1 VTICAA
7 CGEEN
12 LDRAKFCL
20 ECGAALAVS
29 EQRVAAEERKVVT
42 VVFCD
47 LVSFTARSEVLDPE
61 DVRAFLL
68 PYYEVLTS
76 EIRRHGGTIDK
87 FLGDGVMAVFGAPTV
102 YEDDPERAVRMAL
115 RVVEQVA
122 ELDLDLHVRVGVNT
136 GEVMVAIDAL
146 ERGDAITGDAANTAA
161 RLQTVA
167 PVDGI
172 AVGLATYEATKVVFD
187 YQELE
192 SATVKGKVGPVR
204 VFQPTAPRAR
214 FGTDLTRMH
223 ATPFVGREV
232 DLAILK
238 GIFEKAVASESVQL
252 VSVVGEPGLGKSRIV
267 AELFGYIDDRPQS
280 VVWRQGRCLPYG
292 EGITFWALGE
302 IVKAHAG
309 ILESDDPATATA
321 KLDVVLPEGEERAWF
336 RQRLLPLLGIEASSS
351 AEREELFTAWRRWLE
366 LIAEQ
371 HPTVL
376 VFEDL
381 HWADEA
387 MLSFLEHLADRAE
400 GVPLLLVTTTRPE
413 LYEQHADF
421 GSHLRNATPITLA
434 PLSEAETARLVSAL
448 LDTSV
453 IPVELQQPILDR
465 AGGNPLY
472 AEEFVRLLKDKDL
485 LVRKGSSWEL
495 REGAEV
501 PFPDSVRALIA
512 ARLDTLTA
520 DVKSLLADAAVVG
533 KVFWAG
539 AIAAM
544 GDREPDMVIDML
556 RELSRKE
563 LVRPARR
570 SSMHGEA
577 EYAFWHILTRD
588 VAYNQLPRASRASRH
603 IAAAAWIEAQAPD
616 RAEDHADVLAYHYAT
631 ALDLAYATG
640 QTDQAET
647 LEQPARRFLNLAG
660 QRALGLD
667 TAAALTNL
675 ERALTLTPKDHPDRA
690 TVLVSFAE
698 AAFHAARYNDAED
711 ALEEAIPALHARG
724 DLLAQVNAMNRLAHV
739 LFRLAD
745 PRWAEFPQQVLA
757 LLDPLPPGPALVEAL
772 TEVARAETLQGRN
785 DAAIRFADRALTLAD
800 ELGLGRP
807 ARALGFRGSSRMEIG
822 DAAGIEDFRNAI
834 GLATEAGQGREV
846 GSLHNNLGVG
856 VWAFEGPQAALVELR
871 TGIAYATA
879 RGLTEIA
886 DGTTSST
893 LSPLVDAG
901 QFDEALTLASTLTD
915 RVHDDQL
922 TLAEV
927 RSVEARIHT
936 LHGHAAHAADY
947 LDWLEATGRDAGSA
961 EILVSGLGV
970 AAITHTA
977 LGNPSHAATLLGELA
992 ATPGTRDNS
1001 YYAALLPTLVRTAI
1015 TIGQPS
1021 IAEQLTTDCQPH
1033 TPYAHHA
1040 LVTVAAALAEAR
1052 GDHQTAADGYADAA
1066 ERWEQF
1072 GVVPEHAHAL
1082 QGHGRCLIN
1091 LSRPVEAT
1099 SILQRARELFLALG
1113 AAPTLAE
1120 TDTLLQQATAL
1131 SS

>member
-1 VTICAA
+1 MLCAA

-20 ECGAALAVS
+20 ECGAALAVA
-29 EQRVAAEERKVVT
+29 ERRMVAEERKVVT

-47 LVSFTARSEVLDPE
+47 LVSFTSRSEVLDPE

-68 PYYEVLTS
+68 PYYEVLMS
-76 EIRRHGGTIDK
+76 EIKRHGGTIDK
-87 FLGDGVMAVFGAPTV
+87 FLGDGVMAVFGAPTA

-115 RVVEQVA
+115 RVLERVG
-122 ELDLDLHVRVGVNT
+122 ELDLDLHVRIGVNT

-161 RLQTVA
+161 RLQGVA
-167 PVDGI
+167 PVDGV
-172 AVGLATYEATKVVFD
+172 AVGLSTYEATKVVFD

-192 SATVKGKVGPVR
+192 SATLKGKAEPVR

-214 FGTDLTRMH
+214 FGTDLTRTH
-223 ATPFVGREV
+223 ASPFVGREV

-321 KLDVVLPEGEERAWF
+321 KLEVVLPEGEERAWF

-351 AEREELFTAWRRWLE
+351 AGREELFTAWRRWLE
-366 LIAEQ
+366 LIAEAD
-371 HPTVL
+371 PTVL

-381 HWADEA
+381 HWADDA

-400 GVPLLLVTTTRPE
+400 GVPLLLVGTTRPE
-413 LYEQHADF
+413 LYEQHPNF
-421 GSHLRNATPITLA
+421 GSHLRNTTSVNLA
-434 PLSEAETARLVSAL
+434 PLSAEETARLVAAL
-448 LDTSV
+448 LDASV
-453 IPVELQQPILDR
+453 IPAELQQPILDR

-485 LVRKGSSWEL
+485 LVRKGSSWQL

-512 ARLDTLTA
+512 ARLDTLTPEA
-520 DVKSLLADAAVVG
+520 KSLLADAAVVG

-539 AIAAM
+539 AVAEM
-544 GDREPDMVIDML
+544 GGRDPDMVIDML

-570 SSMHGEA
+570 SSMQGEA

-588 VAYNQLPRASRASRH
+588 VAYNQLPRASRAARH
-603 IAAAAWIEAQAPD
+603 TTAAAWIEAQAPD

-631 ALDLAYATG
+631 ALDLTHATG
-640 QTDQAET
+640 QTDHAET
-647 LEQPARRFLNLAG
+647 LEAPARRFLTLAG

-667 TAAALTNL
+667 TAAAITNL
-675 ERALTLTPKDHPDRA
+675 ERALILTAKDHPDRA
-690 TVLVSFAE
+690 VVLVSFAE
-698 AAFHAARYNDAED
+698 AVFHAGRPSEAKDP
-711 ALEEAIPALHARG
+711 LEEAIPALHARG
-724 DLLAQVNAMNRLAHV
+724 DLLTQSHAMILLGHV
-739 LFRLAD
+739 FFRLAD
-745 PRWAEFPQQVLA
+745 PRSAGLPEQALA
-757 LLDPLPPGPALVEAL
+757 LLEPLPPGPALVEAL
-772 TEVARAETLQGRN
+772 AEM
-785 DAAIRFADRALTLAD
+785 ASVEAIRGRQAAATSLADRALTLAD

-807 ARALGFRGSSRMEIG
+807 ARALGSRGLARSSLG
-822 DAAGIEDFRNAI
+822 DAGGLDDMREAI
-834 GLATEAGQGREV
+834 RLATAAGQGREV
-846 GSLHNNLGVG
+846 ALLHNNLGLNLWG
-856 VWAFEGPQAALVELR
+856 FEGPRAALVELR
-871 TGIAYATA
+871 TGIAYGAA

-886 DGTTSST
+886 DGTTAST
-893 LSPLVDAG
+893 LSSLLDVG
-901 QFDEALTLASTLTD
+901 QLDEALALADTLSGPLN
-915 RVHDDQL
+915 DDQL

-927 RSVEARIHT
+927 RSVEARIHALRGEAT
-936 LHGHAAHAADY
+936 QTAHY
-947 LDWLEATGRDAGSA
+947 LDWLETVTSHLGSA
-961 EILVSGLGV
+961 ESLALGV
-970 AAITHTA
+970 GVSAIAHTA
-977 LGNPSHAATLLGELA
+977 LGNPTRAATLLRELA
-992 ATPGTRDNS
+992 ATPASRDNP
-1001 YYAALLPTLVRTAI
+1001 YYAALLPSLVRTAI
-1015 TIGQPS
+1015 TIGQPN
-1021 IAEQLTTDCQPH
+1021 IAESLTSDH
-1033 TPYAHHA
+1033 RLRMPYAHHA
-1040 LVTVAAALAEAR
+1040 QVAAIAARAEAI
-1052 GDHQTAADGYADAA
+1052 GDHQAAADGYADAA
-1066 ERWEQF
+1066 TRWEQF
-1072 GVVPEHAHAL
+1072 GVIPEHAYAL
-1082 QGHGRCLIN
+1082 QGHGRSLIN
-1091 LSRPVEAT
+1091 LGHPSAAT
-1099 SILQRARELFLALG
+1099 PILQHARDLFAHLG
-1113 AAPTLAE
+1113 AAPALAE

>member
-1 VTICAA
+1 M
-7 CGEEN
+7 
-12 LDRAKFCL
+12 
-20 ECGAALAVS
+20 
-29 EQRVAAEERKVVT
+29 AAEERKVVT

-47 LVSFTARSEVLDPE
+47 LVSFTARSEMLDPE

-115 RVVEQVA
+115 RVVERVG

-167 PVDGI
+167 PVDGV

-192 SATVKGKVGPVR
+192 SATLKGKTEPVR

-214 FGTDLTRMH
+214 FGTDLTRAH
-223 ATPFVGREV
+223 TTPLVGREV

-238 GIFEKAVASESVQL
+238 GIFEKAVAAESVQL
-252 VSVVGEPGLGKSRIV
+252 VSVVGEPGLGKTRIV
-267 AELFGYIDDRPQS
+267 AELFGYVDDRPQS

-366 LIAEQ
+366 LIAEAD
-371 HPTVL
+371 PTVL

-400 GVPLLLVTTTRPE
+400 GVPLMIVGTTRPE
-413 LYEQHADF
+413 LYEQHPDF
-421 GSHLRNATPITLA
+421 GSHLRNTTSVNLA
-434 PLSEAETARLVSAL
+434 PLSAKETARLVSAL
-448 LDTSV
+448 LDASV
-453 IPVELQQPILDR
+453 IPAELQQPILDR

-485 LVRKGSSWEL
+485 LVRTGSSWEL
-495 REGAEV
+495 RRGAEV

-512 ARLDTLTA
+512 ARLDTLTPDA
-520 DVKSLLADAAVVG
+520 KSLLADAAVVG

-539 AIAAM
+539 AVAQM
-544 GDREPDMVIDML
+544 GGRDPEMVIDML
-556 RELSRKE
+556 RDLSRKE

-570 SSMHGEA
+570 SSMQGEA

-603 IAAAAWIEAQAPD
+603 LAAAVWIEARAPE

-631 ALDLAYATG
+631 ALDLAHATG
-640 QTDQAET
+640 QTGQAET
-647 LEQPARRFLNLAG
+647 LERPARRFLTLAG

-667 TAAALTNL
+667 TAAAITNL
-675 ERALTLTPKDHPDRA
+675 ERALTLTAKDHPDRA
-690 TVLVSFAE
+690 ALLVSFAE
-698 AAFHAARYNDAED
+698 AASHSGRASDART

-724 DLLAQVNAMNRLAHV
+724 DLTAETRAMNRLARV
-739 LFRLAD
+739 LFSLTD
-745 PRWAEFPQQVLA
+745 PRSAGLPQQALA
-757 LLDPLPPGPALVEAL
+757 LLDPLPPGPALVDAL
-772 TEVARAETLQGRN
+772 TEVASVEALQGRPS
-785 DAAIRFADRALTLAD
+785 AAIGLADRALTLAD
-800 ELGLGRP
+800 ELSLDRP
-807 ARALGFRGSSRMEIG
+807 ARALGYRGLARSILG
-822 DAAGIEDFRNAI
+822 DAGGLDDMREATR
-834 GLATEAGQGREV
+834 LATAAGQGREV
-846 GSLHNNLGVG
+846 ALLHNNLGVNLWG
-856 VWAFEGPQAALVELR
+856 FEGPQAALAELR
-871 TGIAYATA
+871 AGMAYGAA

-886 DGTTSST
+886 DIATAST
-893 LSPLVDAG
+893 LSLLFDTG
-901 QFDEALTLASTLTD
+901 QHDEALTLAGTLTE
-915 RVHDDQL
+915 RVNDDQI
-922 TLAEV
+922 TLCEV
-927 RSVEARIHT
+927 RAVEARIYALRGEAT
-936 LHGHAAHAADY
+936 QAADY
-947 LDWLEATGRDAGSA
+947 LDWLEITSRDAGIGQ
-961 EILVSGLGV
+961 ILALGLGA

-977 LGNPSHAATLLGELA
+977 LGDAIHAARLLRELA
-992 ATPGTRDNS
+992 ATPDSRDNY
-1001 YYAALLPTLVRTAI
+1001 YYAALLPELVRTAI
-1015 TIGQPS
+1015 TLGQPS
-1021 IAEQLTTDCQPH
+1021 VAESLTSDYRPRM
-1033 TPYAHHA
+1033 PYAHHA
-1040 LVTVAAALAEAR
+1040 QAAAIAALAEAM
-1052 GDHQTAADGYADAA
+1052 GDHQAAADGYADAA
-1066 ERWEQF
+1066 TRWEQF
-1072 GVVPEHAHAL
+1072 GVIPEHAHAL
-1082 QGHGRCLIN
+1082 LGHGRSLIN
-1091 LSRPVEAT
+1091 LGHASEAAPL
-1099 SILQRARELFLALG
+1099 LQHARDLFAQLG
-1113 AAPTLAE
+1113 AVTALAE
-1120 TDTLLQQATAL
+1120 SDTLLQQATAL